1 MVRSNHKWRS
11 VEGDVYCILSQ
22 RWVPSP
28 STDVVPA
35 AAAPAESV
43 FAIREGAVRAI
54 ADDADA
60 AEAGAAAAVAP
71 DPTLR
76 SAVLMCDGATPQY
89 ALPPNTRLEVVRID
103 PSPSVATFQRWRRF
117 THAVHGE
124 VVADRRETTAD
135 GTPTL
140 YRVDRGDDGAVTG
153 YMIVSE
159 AHVRRGHKLREIG
172 YDGAATFTKRM
183 RRRLVTLAPSFVPPD
198 AHTGG
203 GGGGGAGDARRHG
216 RRRRRLRVSA
226 DAGERWRQPLWG
238 LLAVQAGA
246 PRGEPSQGGLEASQG
261 FCVAGLDC
269 RCIDIVKLDTIV
281 SQNLSGSR
289 GSRRRHRGGEWR
301 RLGDLRLARRRAR
314 GRDQRGRGTR
324 QRRCLVQ
331 RRRHRRRGV
340 RGRRPVH
347 GG

>member
-1 MVRSNHKWRS
+1 MGHVFRESAAAGEARAVCCDAPLLLHDDPARVGDGGVMVRSNHKWRS

-22 RWVPSP
+22 RWVPP
-28 STDVVPA
+28 PFTDVVPV

-43 FAIREGAVRAI
+43 FAIREGAVRAT
-54 ADDADA
+54 ADDAEAD
-60 AEAGAAAAVAP
+60 EAGAASAAVAP
-71 DPTLR
+71 HPTLR

-153 YMIVSE
+153 YLIVS
-159 AHVRRGHKLREIG
+159 ASHVRRGHKLRDIG

-203 GGGGGAGDARRHG
+203 GGGGGAGEG
-216 RRRRRLRVSA
+216 GG
-226 DAGERWRQPLWG
+226 AGGGGAGCGSVRMPASGGANPSGGYWRCKPTDVQ
-238 LLAVQAGA
+238 AVQAKA
-246 PRGEPSQGGLEASQG
+246 ASSQAKAS
-261 FCVAGLDC
+261 AWL
-269 RCIDIVKLDTIV
+269 
-281 SQNLSGSR
+281 GSFV
-289 GSRRRHRGGEWR
+289 
-301 RLGDLRLARRRAR
+301 DA
-314 GRDQRGRGTR
+314 
-324 QRRCLVQ
+324 
-331 RRRHRRRGV
+331 
-340 RGRRPVH
+340 
-347 GG
+347 

>member
-35 AAAPAESV
+35 AAAPA
-43 FAIREGAVRAI
+43 AV
-54 ADDADA
+54 DASAEDAGDAAA
-60 AEAGAAAAVAP
+60 AEAGDTAAAVAP
-71 DPTLR
+71 HPTLR

-140 YRVDRGDDGAVTG
+140 YRVDRGDDGDITG

-159 AHVRRGHKLREIG
+159 AHVRRGHKLRDIG

-203 GGGGGAGDARRHG
+203 GGGGGAGDG
-216 RRRRRLRVSA
+216 GG
-226 DAGERWRQPLWG
+226 AGGGGAGYGSVRMPASGGANPSGSYWRCKPTDVQ
-238 LLAVQAGA
+238 AVQAK
-246 PRGEPSQGGLEASQG
+246 ASARQ
-261 FCVAGLDC
+261 AKASAWL
-269 RCIDIVKLDTIV
+269 
-281 SQNLSGSR
+281 GSFV
-289 GSRRRHRGGEWR
+289 
-301 RLGDLRLARRRAR
+301 DA
-314 GRDQRGRGTR
+314 
-324 QRRCLVQ
+324 
-331 RRRHRRRGV
+331 
-340 RGRRPVH
+340 
-347 GG
+347 

>member
-28 STDVVPA
+28 STDIVPA

-43 FAIREGAVRAI
+43 FAIRKGAVRAV

-60 AEAGAAAAVAP
+60 AEAGASAAVAP
-71 DPTLR
+71 HPTLR

-117 THAVHGE
+117 THPVHGE

-159 AHVRRGHKLREIG
+159 SHVRRGHKLREIG

-203 GGGGGAGDARRHG
+203 GGGGAAGEGGGAGG
-216 RRRRRLRVSA
+216 GG
-226 DAGERWRQPLWG
+226 AGYGSVRMPASGGANPSGGFWRCKPG
-238 LLAVQAGA
+238 H
-246 PRGEPSQGGLEASQG
+246 LEASQ
-261 FCVAGLDC
+261 AKAASRQAKASAWL
-269 RCIDIVKLDTIV
+269 
-281 SQNLSGSR
+281 GSFVD
-289 GSRRRHRGGEWR
+289 G
-301 RLGDLRLARRRAR
+301 
-314 GRDQRGRGTR
+314 
-324 QRRCLVQ
+324 
-331 RRRHRRRGV
+331 
-340 RGRRPVH
+340 
-347 GG
+347 